1 MGIYNL
7 QHFGV
12 YVKKLIVKKT
22 EEDIYKAIS
31 NILGISQE
39 ILVKSKKFSEIDEWD
54 SLNHLAILIQL
65 DKMFSNKVSKI
76 SKMKDADSIIKII
89 KLLRENNLIE

>member
-1 MGIYNL
+1 M
-7 QHFGV
+7 
-12 YVKKLIVKKT
+12 KKK
-22 EEDIYKAIS
+22 DIDVYKAIS
-31 NILGISQE
+31 KILKTDEKKI
-39 ILVKSKKFSEIDEWD
+39 INSKNLRDIDEWD

>member
-1 MGIYNL
+1 M
-7 QHFGV
+7 
-12 YVKKLIVKKT
+12 KKK
-22 EEDIYKAIS
+22 DIDVYKAIS
-31 NILGISQE
+31 KILKTDEKKI
-39 ILVKSKKFSEIDEWD
+39 IKSKNLRDIDEWD

-65 DKMFSNKVSKI
+65 DKMFGNKVSKI

>member
-1 MGIYNL
+1 M
-7 QHFGV
+7 
-12 YVKKLIVKKT
+12 KKK
-22 EEDIYKAIS
+22 DIDVYKAIS
-31 NILGISQE
+31 KILKTDEKKI
-39 ILVKSKKFSEIDEWD
+39 INSKNLRDIDEWD

-65 DKMFSNKVSKI
+65 DKMFGNKVSKI

>member
-1 MGIYNL
+1 M
-7 QHFGV
+7 
-12 YVKKLIVKKT
+12 KKK
-22 EEDIYKAIS
+22 DIDVFKAIS
-31 NILGISQE
+31 KILKTDEKKI
-39 ILVKSKKFSEIDEWD
+39 INSKNLRDIDEWD